1 MTRMRRL
8 SELLDYI
15 KQKDPDTA
23 LTNYALRRMVLSG
36 AIPHTPAGRR
46 KLINLDILDDLL
58 DNPDKLRERM
68 EKIQQEEQRGKIR
81 RVC

>member
-1 MTRMRRL
+1 MARMRQL
-8 SELLDYI
+8 KDVIAYI
-15 KQKDPDTA
+15 KEKDPDTA
-23 LTNYALRRMVLSG
+23 LTSYALRRMVLSG

-68 EKIQQEEQRGKIR
+68 EKIRQEEQRGKIR
-81 RVC
+81 RIC